1 MKTCRLISLVCIT
14 LLVSKPLYSSVHS
27 HIDVIQNSNPHYI
40 VVIGAFAVKQN
51 AERFTTRVKSQ
62 NYEAKYEFNP
72 DRGLY
77 YVFTLTTNDKAR
89 AMEEARRLRE
99 ETSFSDAWVYQGTI
113 GLQNS
118 LPGKDIDPVTETV
131 VENIQ
136 ETIAHEPIVEETK
149 EPEVQE
155 TSPLVTAE
163 GKKFL
168 FEFFNTTDN
177 RPVKGEVE
185 AIDVD
190 RARKITTLKTNA
202 PVYLPS
208 PKNNSGK
215 VSLVTDAFGYR
226 KAQVDIDYN
235 NPSGDEVTLDEKDG
249 VVVRFGL
256 VRLRKGDIVVMYN
269 VFFFKDAA
277 VMMPE
282 SKFEVT
288 SLLEMMKEN
297 PKNKIRIHGHTNGN
311 ASGKIIYKG
320 EEQNFFSLDGA
331 RESNGS
337 AKALSEAR
345 ASIIRDYLIANGI
358 EPARMEIKAWGG
370 KKSLYDKESARAK
383 ENVRVE
389 VEILEE

>member
-14 LLVSKPLYSSVHS
+14 LLLSKPLQSSAHS
-27 HIDVIQNSNPHYI
+27 HIEFIQNSNPHFI

-51 AERFTTRVKSQ
+51 AERFTTRAKSQ
-62 NYEAKYEFNP
+62 NFEAQYEFNP
-72 DRGLY
+72 DRSLY
-77 YVFTLTTNDKAR
+77 YVFTLITNDKVQ

-99 ETSFSDAWVYQGTI
+99 QTSYADAWVYQGSI
-113 GLQNS
+113 GLTS

-131 VENIQ
+131 VENVQ
-136 ETIAHEPIVEETK
+136 ETIAVDSAVVETK
-149 EPEVQE
+149 EPEAKE
-155 TSPLVTAE
+155 ASPLITAE

-168 FEFFNTTDN
+168 FELFNTTNN

-185 AIDVD
+185 AIDID
-190 RARKITTLKTNA
+190 RARKITTLKANE

-215 VSLVTDAFGYR
+215 VSLVTHAFGYR
-226 KAQVDIDYN
+226 KSQVDIDYN
-235 NPSGDEVTLDEKDG
+235 NPSGENITLDETDG

-282 SKFEVT
+282 SKFEVN
-288 SLLEMMKEN
+288 SLLEMMQEN

-320 EEQNFFSLDGA
+320 EEQNFFSLDGT

-345 ASIIRDYLIANGI
+345 ANIIRDYLIANGI